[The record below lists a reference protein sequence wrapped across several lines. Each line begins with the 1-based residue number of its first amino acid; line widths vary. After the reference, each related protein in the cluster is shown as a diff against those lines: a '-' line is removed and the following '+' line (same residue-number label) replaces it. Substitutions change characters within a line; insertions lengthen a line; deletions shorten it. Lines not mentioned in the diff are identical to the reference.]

1 MLGKRILTALILAP
15 AAIAAILLLPS
26 TVFALV
32 VAVLLLIGAREWADL
47 SGAGRVGGI
56 AYPALLLAL
65 GALWVLEP
73 TFLDAST
80 LLTVAAIWWA
90 LVLLLVIAYPG
101 GRGLWRGVPALGA
114 GVLVLFPA
122 WIALGTLHGAGDEG
136 PRWLLVLMVLIWG
149 ADTGAYFAG
158 RAFGRHRLAPAVSP
172 GKTWEGVLGGMA
184 LAIPVAAALAWGLEL
199 ALPPLFWLLAV
210 VTVAASVLGDL
221 AESLLKR
228 VADRKDSGT
237 LFPGHGGVMD
247 RIDSVTAAA
256 PIFALG
262 LEVLT

>member
-1 MLGKRILTALILAP
+1 VLGKRILTALILAP

-32 VAVLLLIGAREWADL
+32 VAVLLLLGGREWADL
-47 SGAGRVGGI
+47 AGAARLGGGL
-56 AYPALLLAL
+56 YPALLLVL
-65 GALWVLEP
+65 GVLWILEP
-73 TFLDAST
+73 RFLDAST
-80 LLTVAAIWWA
+80 ILTVAAAWWA
-90 LVLLLVIAYPG
+90 LVLLLVIAYPA
-101 GRGLWRGVPALGA
+101 GRRVWNGIPALGA

-122 WIALGTLHGAGDEG
+122 WIALGTLHGTDVEG
-136 PRWLLVLMVLIWG
+136 PRWLLVLMILIWG

-184 LAIPVAAALAWGLEL
+184 LGIPVAVALAWALGL
-199 ALPPLFWLLAV
+199 APPPLFWLLAV

-262 LEVLT
+262 LEVLA